1 MKSFLYGWAP
11 FFITL
16 AIFAIIPLVFYAYI
30 VIIRRKAKKSERMYK
45 EQVSKLSPLFE
56 KCTTSVLEMA
66 GDRLLGTGHMFN
78 CNNITFEQALSN
90 QKFAI
95 NSVRQMF

>member
-1 MKSFLYGWAP
+1 MKSFLYGLAP

-16 AIFAIIPLVFYAYI
+16 AIFAVIPLVFYVYI
-30 VIIRRKAKKSERMYK
+30 VIIRHKAKKSERMYK

-56 KCTTSVLEMA
+56 KCTTSVLKMA